1 MNSNRK
7 RRIFTAF
14 FCPLLLSCLFW
25 GCGNTVGDS
34 TESSANTSAN
44 ADVAYLDSA
53 DMFTD
58 RDKEVG
64 YSESESTIITLA
76 DGNSSCSDSSVS
88 INGDTITISA
98 EGTYILSGS
107 LSDGQVIV
115 DAADAKLQLVLNN
128 AAISCDTSAALY
140 VKDADKVFVTLA
152 PDSANTFTNTS
163 DYVAIDDNNID
174 AVIFSKKDITL
185 NGSGTLNIQASYGH
199 GIVSKKDLAITG
211 GTYNIT
217 AANHAL
223 SGKNSVRIADGT
235 FALTAGKDGIHSE
248 NTDEMEKGFIYVSG
262 GDFHIDC
269 ESDGFDGDYTV
280 QFDGGNIEI
289 AAGDDGI
296 HSDSDLIVTA
306 INLHIT
312 KSYEGLEGETITI
325 IGGEA
330 HVTSSDDG
338 LNAAGGDKSGGGFD
352 EVDDSNFIN
361 ITGGTLY
368 VNAEGDGIDSNGNMT
383 ILGGEIYVSGPT
395 NGGNGALDYAGS
407 AVISG
412 GTVVAVGSNGM
423 AMNFGTDSTQGSM
436 LVTVADTL
444 LTGELTLTD
453 SDGNVLLRYT
463 PEKSYN
469 SVVISCAD
477 LTEGETYTLT
487 TADVTT
493 TVELTSLIYGENDMG
508 GGGGMRGGHQK
519 PFSKEPPKAP
529 DGQRVTPPD
538 GNTNP
543 MEKPSNEN
551 FSTDSTM

>member
-25 GCGNTVGDS
+25 GCGNTAEDS
-34 TESSANTSAN
+34 TEAAATTSAN

-330 HVTSSDDG
+330 HVTSSDD
-338 LNAAGGDKSGGGFD
+338 
-352 EVDDSNFIN
+352 
-361 ITGGTLY
+361 
-368 VNAEGDGIDSNGNMT
+368 
-383 ILGGEIYVSGPT
+383 
-395 NGGNGALDYAGS
+395 
-407 AVISG
+407 
-412 GTVVAVGSNGM
+412 
-423 AMNFGTDSTQGSM
+423 
-436 LVTVADTL
+436 
-444 LTGELTLTD
+444 
-453 SDGNVLLRYT
+453 
-463 PEKSYN
+463 
-469 SVVISCAD
+469 
-477 LTEGETYTLT
+477 
-487 TADVTT
+487 
-493 TVELTSLIYGENDMG
+493 
-508 GGGGMRGGHQK
+508 
-519 PFSKEPPKAP
+519 
-529 DGQRVTPPD
+529 
-538 GNTNP
+538 
-543 MEKPSNEN
+543 
-551 FSTDSTM
+551 